1 VNNAEWEYL
10 KSYRCLVMV
19 LLLFATTPAG
29 AQTGITKM
37 PDTDTQEAIAL
48 MMRFVERTELTS
60 GRAVKRYLW
69 TDAFAVCNFLGLAQA
84 TGDQR
89 YQELALRLVDQ
100 VHHTLGRHRPDDR
113 RRGWISGLSEQ
124 EGEAHPTRGGL
135 RIGKELPERSAR
147 EPFDER
153 LEWDRDGQYFHYLS
167 KWMQALDQMT
177 KATGQPQFNLWA
189 RELADSAYRA
199 FSYLPFAAA
208 GPRRMYWKMSIDLS
222 RPLVS
227 SMGQHDALDG
237 YITGLQ
243 LAATAARLPDPV
255 TDPDLDAA
263 TRGFAGMIKGGDWA
277 SADPL
282 GIGGLL
288 MDAYR
293 VQQLMQQRAATDQR
307 LLERLLTASLTGLQ
321 AYTSSREM
329 ELPAGHRLAFRELG
343 LAIGLQAVER
353 MWQTLEHGPTSVS
366 SRSAVRTLLQALMQF
381 VPLAERLVTFWRD
394 PAHQNTP
401 SWAEHRD
408 INEVMLAT
416 GLAPDGFLTV
426 LPPH

>member
-1 VNNAEWEYL
+1 
-10 KSYRCLVMV
+10 
-19 LLLFATTPAG
+19 
-29 AQTGITKM
+29 M
-37 PDTDTQEAIAL
+37 PDTETQEAIAL
-48 MMRFVERTELTS
+48 MMRFAERTGLAS
-60 GRAVKRYLW
+60 GHSAQRYLW
-69 TDAFAVCNFLGLAQA
+69 TDAFAVCNFVGLARA
-84 TGDQR
+84 TADQH

-100 VHHTLGRHRPDDR
+100 VHHSLGRHRADDR
-113 RRGWISGLSEQ
+113 RRGWISGLGEH

-135 RIGKELPERSAR
+135 RIGKELPERGVR

-153 LEWDRDGQYFHYLS
+153 LEWERDGQYFHYLT
-167 KWMQALDQMT
+167 KWMQALDQVT
-177 KATGQPQFNLWA
+177 RATGQSQFNRWA

-199 FSYLPFAAA
+199 FSYRPFAAA

-237 YITGLQ
+237 YITALQ
-243 LAATAARLPDPV
+243 LAATATGLPDPV

-293 VQQLMQQRAATDQR
+293 VQQLMQHGAVTDQR
-307 LLERLLTASLTGLQ
+307 LLERLLKASLTGLQ
-321 AYTSSREM
+321 VYANSREM

-353 MWQTLEHGPTSVS
+353 MWQTLQRGPASIS
-366 SRSAVRTLLQALMQF
+366 SRSAIRTLLQALMQF
-381 VPLAERLVTFWRD
+381 VPLAEGLVTFWRD
-394 PAHQNTP
+394 PAHQDTP

-416 GLAPDGFLTV
+416 ALAPDGCLTL
-426 LPPH
+426 LPPG

>member
-1 VNNAEWEYL
+1 M
-10 KSYRCLVMV
+10 KTHRCLVMV
-19 LLLFATTPAG
+19 LLLFATTLTD

-37 PDTDTQEAIAL
+37 PDTETQEAIAL
-48 MMRFVERTELTS
+48 MMRFAERTGLAS
-60 GRAVKRYLW
+60 GHSAQRYLW
-69 TDAFAVCNFLGLAQA
+69 TDAFAVCNFVGLARV

-100 VHHTLGRHRPDDR
+100 VHHTLGRHRADDR
-113 RRGWISGLSEQ
+113 RRGWISGLGEH

-135 RIGKELPERSAR
+135 RIGKELPERGVR

-153 LEWDRDGQYFHYLS
+153 LEWDRDGQYFHYLTR
-167 KWMQALDQMT
+167 WMQALDQVT
-177 KATGQPQFNLWA
+177 RATGQSQFNRWA

-199 FSYLPFAAA
+199 FSYRPFAAA
-208 GPRRMYWKMSIDLS
+208 GPRRMYWKMSIDLG

-237 YITGLQ
+237 YITALQ
-243 LAATAARLPDPV
+243 LAATASGLPDPV
-255 TDPDLDAA
+255 TDPDLDTA
-263 TRGFAGMIKGGDWA
+263 TQGFAGMIKGGDWA

-288 MDAYR
+288 MDAHR
-293 VQQLMQQRAATDQR
+293 VQQLMQHGAVIDQR
-307 LLERLLTASLTGLQ
+307 LLERLLKASLTGLQ
-321 AYTSSREM
+321 VYANSREM
-329 ELPAGHRLAFRELG
+329 ELPAVHRLAFRELG

-353 MWQTLEHGPTSVS
+353 MWQTLERGPAGVS
-366 SRSAVRTLLQALMQF
+366 SRSTIRTLLQALMQF
-381 VPLAERLVTFWRD
+381 APLAEGLVTFWRD
-394 PAHQNTP
+394 PAHQDAP

-416 GLAPDGFLTV
+416 GLAPDGCLT
-426 LPPH
+426 LLRPG